1 MLSKSKGQ
9 ILRVAAVLQVLFH
22 VDNPHNIPAKVGEDA
37 MKAAISFV
45 DLCIQHAAY
54 ITGRGRIQD
63 EVESVYQ
70 IMQGMIALMCIVL
83 QKVFNK
89 ISPLSGVLIMI
100 ISMNI

>member
-100 ISMNI
+100 ISMRI

>member
-54 ITGRGRIQD
+54 ITGRRRIQD

-100 ISMNI
+100 ISMKI

>member
-1 MLSKSKGQ
+1 MLSISKGQ
-9 ILRVAAVLQVLFH
+9 ILRVAAVLQVLFY

-100 ISMNI
+100 ISMKI

>member
-54 ITGRGRIQD
+54 LTGRGRIQD
-63 EVESVYQ
+63 EVYQ
-70 IMQGMIALMCIVL
+70 IMQGVIALMCIVL
-83 QKVFNK
+83 RNVFNK
-89 ISPLSGVLIMI
+89 ISPLSGVLI
-100 ISMNI
+100 

>member
-100 ISMNI
+100 ISMKI

>member
-22 VDNPHNIPAKVGEDA
+22 VDNPHNIPAKVGEDV

-45 DLCIQHAAY
+45 DLCIQHTAY
-54 ITGRGRIQD
+54 VTGIGRIQD
-63 EVESVYQ
+63 EVDSVYQ
-70 IMQGMIALMCIVL
+70 VMQGMIALMCIVL

-89 ISPLSGVLIMI
+89 ISLLSGVLIMI
-100 ISMNI
+100 ISMRI

>member
-9 ILRVAAVLQVLFH
+9 ILQVAAVLQVLFH

-54 ITGRGRIQD
+54 ITGRGRIED

-100 ISMNI
+100 ISMRI